1 MTKSLNK
8 LVDNGKVAVLYSP
21 GFGAGWSTWNQEV
34 PEILFDPVI
43 VDFVEKDQW
52 DELATYV
59 TLKYPGIYDS
69 GMRDLAIAWIDVGVE
84 FRIHE
89 YDGNE
94 RIEIKEELAWIT
106 AWLMISNW
114 FGICWAP
121 DMPASV
127 MYGGKSCR
135 NWASVPVTK
144 NDFMHRLINTWVPR
158 WLGPWKIEP
167 EQ

>member
-1 MTKSLNK
+1 MTKPIKK
-8 LVDNGKVAVLYSP
+8 LIDNGKVAVLYSP

-34 PEILFDPVI
+34 PELLFDPVI

-69 GMRDLAIAWIDVGVE
+69 GMRDLAIAWIDVGAE

-106 AWLMISNW
+106 A
-114 FGICWAP
+114 
-121 DMPASV
+121 
-127 MYGGKSCR
+127 
-135 NWASVPVTK
+135 
-144 NDFMHRLINTWVPR
+144 
-158 WLGPWKIEP
+158 
-167 EQ
+167 